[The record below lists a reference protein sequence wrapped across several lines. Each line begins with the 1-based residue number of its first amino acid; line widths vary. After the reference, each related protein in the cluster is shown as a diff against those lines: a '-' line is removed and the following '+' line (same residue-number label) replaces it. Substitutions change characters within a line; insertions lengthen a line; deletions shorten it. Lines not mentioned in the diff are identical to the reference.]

1 MADELNL
8 GKDAP
13 EDNEDAVSEG
23 KGGMKKIIIVA
34 VVALL
39 IGGAAAFFL
48 LGGDDEPAPEDGAE
62 AVKEEVV
69 EEDLDPIYFPLAPAF
84 VVNYE
89 HEGKVRYV
97 QMELQIMSYQQE
109 ALDKVEANMP
119 AVRNSLIMLFG
130 SQSFDELRTVEGK
143 EKLRKAVKDNI
154 HSVVRMKGDA
164 KVEDVFFTAFVM
176 Q

>member
-1 MADELNL
+1 
-8 GKDAP
+8 
-13 EDNEDAVSEG
+13 
-23 KGGMKKIIIVA
+23 
-34 VVALL
+34 
-39 IGGAAAFFL
+39 
-48 LGGDDEPAPEDGAE
+48 
-62 AVKEEVV
+62 
-69 EEDLDPIYFPLAPAF
+69 
-84 VVNYE
+84 
-89 HEGKVRYV
+89 
-97 QMELQIMSYQQE
+97 MSYQQE